1 MKATQ
6 FLKVFCLSS
15 ILMTSLASCNQKSGE
30 NDKQYTPLYVYFNPL
45 ELDMKMETLM
55 PYFVNYPSD
64 LTKMGIRKHPMNVT
78 YEHTSSAWGITTMFQ
93 YVFLIDG
100 NLSEYRRTSFNV
112 GANGLDVTKYEYDD
126 NSNLIGIT
134 AKEDG
139 YYRGK
144 KTDDGF
150 TYDSANRLIRRDK
163 NGRGNYNT
171 STLLY
176 SYHENGMLKSVLPE
190 KENNTIYES
199 GVTLWK
205 MQFDSLAHMVRFETP
220 NTTNIFLK
228 DINEYYKGKSVT
240 TYTYIDNLCTQA
252 VERIPIKFDKGTE
265 TLTCTSKFA
274 YNSHGDLTK
283 WTYSGGVYKK
293 NGNNWRVD
301 NMEFTINYDYK
312 YDNQGNWTE
321 AKIIF
326 PANIDE
332 IPALRIHY
340 KASTTGYSSQDK
352 SPSVKQGET
361 PSLNITRTVEYWS
374 DELVEAINTVKAYNN
389 ENTTKAKS
397 LLYSDT
403 DIYGIIDKV
412 KTVQTETSFGIY
424 GGLSRLDFDKSGNL
438 VHKENPYTR
447 KMMVYQYN
455 TPTSYTVEGWSNDIV
470 NITISKGKRIDKCK
484 DEVSNGVLGQEC
496 RFDDQGRIVWH
507 KFTDANTMAFVT
519 LSYKYEDK
527 SKYPVTMIEDHPEN
541 GVTTYDYTYTKFDDR
556 KNWTEREV
564 LRATEYDQY
573 DDNMNYIGKMQTPAE
588 VYTEKRNIEYW

>member
-1 MKATQ
+1 MKAIQ

-15 ILMTSLASCNQKSGE
+15 ILIASMESCSQKSGE
-30 NDKQYTPLYVYFNPL
+30 HDKPYTPLYVYFNPL
-45 ELDMKMETLM
+45 ELDMKIETLM

-64 LTKMGIRKHPMNVT
+64 LAKMGIRKHPMNVT
-78 YEHTSSAWGITTMFQ
+78 YEHTNSAWGITTMFQ

-100 NLSEYRRTSFNV
+100 NLSEYRRTSFNY
-112 GANGLDVTKYEYDD
+112 GANGFDVTQYEYDD
-126 NSNLIGIT
+126 NSNLIQIT
-134 AKEDG
+134 TKEDG
-139 YYRGK
+139 YRRGK

-163 NGRGNYNT
+163 NGRGYYNT
-171 STLLY
+171 LTFLY
-176 SYHENGMLKSVLPE
+176 SYHKNGMLKSILPE
-190 KENNTIYES
+190 KDNITTYES

-240 TYTYIDNLCTQA
+240 TYTYIDNLCSQA
-252 VERIPIKFDKGTE
+252 VEKIPIKFDEGTE
-265 TLTCTSKFA
+265 TLTCTSKFS
-274 YNSHGDLTK
+274 YNSHGDLTS
-283 WTYSGGVYKK
+283 WTYSGGVYKN
-293 NGNNWRVD
+293 NGNYWRVD
-301 NMEFTINYDYK
+301 DMEFTINYDYK

-332 IPALRIHY
+332 IPALRIYY
-340 KASTTGYSSQDK
+340 KSRTTGYSSQDK

-374 DELVEAINTVKAYNN
+374 DELVEAINTVKTYNN

-403 DIYGIIDKV
+403 DIYGIADKV

-447 KMMVYQYN
+447 KMMVYKYN
-455 TPTSYTVEGWSNDIV
+455 TPTSYTVEGWSNDV
-470 NITISKGKRIDKCK
+470 MNITISKGKRVDKCK
-484 DEVSNGVLGQEC
+484 DEASNGDLGQEC

-507 KFTDANTMAFVT
+507 KFTDANNMAFVT
-519 LSYKYEDK
+519 LLYKYENK
-527 SKYPVTMIEDHPEN
+527 SKYPVTMIEEHPEN

-556 KNWTEREV
+556 KNWIEREV
-564 LRATEYDQY
+564 LRVIEYDHY
-573 DDNMNYIGKMQTPAE
+573 DDNMNYIGKKQSPAE

>member
-30 NDKQYTPLYVYFNPL
+30 NDKPYTPLYVYFNPL

-100 NLSEYRRTSFNV
+100 HLSEYRRTSFNY
-112 GANGLDVTKYEYDD
+112 GANGFDVTKYEYDD

-134 AKEDG
+134 TKKDG
-139 YYRGK
+139 SYQGK
-144 KTDDGF
+144 NIDDGF
-150 TYDSANRLIRRDK
+150 TYDSADRLIRRDK
-163 NGRGNYNT
+163 NGRGHYNA

-176 SYHENGMLKSVLPE
+176 SYHKNGMLKSILPE
-190 KENNTIYES
+190 KDNNTIYES
-199 GVTLWK
+199 GVALWK

-332 IPALRIHY
+332 IPALRIYY
-340 KASTTGYSSQDK
+340 KSSTIGYSSQDK

-361 PSLNITRTVEYWS
+361 PSLTVKRKIDYWS
-374 DELVEAINTVKAYNN
+374 DDLVNAVAVAKVETTEKDNGLRYKGTDTYGLLGNVK
-389 ENTTKAKS
+389 S
-397 LLYSDT
+397 
-403 DIYGIIDKV
+403 V
-412 KTVQTETSFGIY
+412 TEEHV
-424 GGLSRLDFDKSGNL
+424 RWEFDQSGNL
-438 VHKENPYTR
+438 VYNKNSYGKETTYNYTS
-447 KMMVYQYN
+447 
-455 TPTSYTVEGWSNDIV
+455 PTSYTISDWEDVLINVEIKDGSRSDMDSGINTEVNQQYTFDSQKRLTKHVFCSHMAIV
-470 NITISKGKRIDKCK
+470 TCTYQYTGD
-484 DEVSNGVLGQEC
+484 
-496 RFDDQGRIVWH
+496 
-507 KFTDANTMAFVT
+507 
-519 LSYKYEDK
+519 
-527 SKYPVTMIEDHPEN
+527 SKYPSSMVEEHPRD
-541 GVTTYDYTYTKFDDR
+541 GITTYNYKYIKFDKK
-556 KNWTEREV
+556 KNWTERNV
-564 LRATEYDQY
+564 SFMTEYDEY
-573 DDNMNYIGKMQTPAE
+573 DDDMNYIGKKQTSVEA
-588 VYTEKRNIEYW
+588 YTEKRNIEYW